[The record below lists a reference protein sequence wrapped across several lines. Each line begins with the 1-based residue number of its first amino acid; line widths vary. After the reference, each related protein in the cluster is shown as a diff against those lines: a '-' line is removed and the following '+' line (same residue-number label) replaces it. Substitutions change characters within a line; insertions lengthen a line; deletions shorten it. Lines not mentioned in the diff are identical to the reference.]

1 LVGVQSFGKGIVQ
14 SIYPLS
20 NGGTTRLTVS
30 QWLTPDLYAI
40 HKQGLIPDVIVED
53 AEDAPAV
60 APCVAN
66 RRPAEG
72 QTLCRDPQLM
82 RALELIP

>member
-1 LVGVQSFGKGIVQ
+1 FGKGIVQ

-20 NGGTTRLTVS
+20 NGGTARLTVS
-30 QWLTPDLYAI
+30 QWLTPELYAI

-53 AEDAPAV
+53 AEDAPAD

-66 RRPAEG
+66 RRPVEG
-72 QTLCRDPQLM
+72 QALCRDPQLM
-82 RALELIP
+82 RALELLP